1 MKGRFFSFAG
11 HASPLINF
19 GYSFRERIANT
30 MSSKSKSGNVEVEG
44 DQISCLP
51 DAILSHI
58 LSLIPLK
65 SAVQTSILSKRWTN
79 LWTSITNIEFEEE
92 VVNATRYMVDS
103 ILSRCTSKQIERFS
117 LVVNVD
123 VDFEHVKAW
132 VNDAVSR
139 NVRELRLKRS
149 IMPQCIFTCK
159 TLTVL
164 ELVSD
169 ILFHKNNIPTSFDL
183 PNLKSLRTC
192 LLYPKVLANKLF
204 SSCPILEDLTIEGTV
219 RSGTIFN
226 ISCPLLKT
234 LKMELHALDFEG
246 LKCKFVINA
255 PDVKY
260 LELIDMSTAEY
271 VVENL
276 NSVVEAKM
284 EIVHGS
290 TDEIFVNHTV
300 GLLWEFSTLKSLSL
314 DEVFLAVL
322 NSAQRRDLP
331 TFHNMIRVEL
341 FANYYTDQ
349 RMIACLLNVCPILEV
364 LILHE
369 GSDQS
374 YLPEQTNL
382 LSDLEIVPE
391 CLLSCVKV
399 IELEG
404 LEGNSYEME
413 MVKYLLA
420 NARVLKYLTIKSWT
434 TAPELD
440 FEIFKQLV
448 ELPKGQESSREL
460 RNNHCVLRYAHKAIM
475 LPVKKVRVQSRKKVP
490 DEDVEVNKKLIK
502 FQQKNFKEDTRF
514 GAEKIALFKP
524 KIGRNH
530 ASKVIV

>member
-1 MKGRFFSFAG
+1 
-11 HASPLINF
+11 
-19 GYSFRERIANT
+19 

-92 VVNATRYMVDS
+92 VVNATRSAYMVDS
-103 ILSRCTSKQIERFS
+103 VLSRCTSKQIERFS
-117 LVVNVD
+117 LVVNVG

-169 ILFHKNNIPTSFDL
+169 ILFHKNNLPTSFDL
-183 PNLKSLRTC
+183 PNLKTLRTR

-219 RSGTIFN
+219 TVRSRTIFN

-234 LKMELHALDFEG
+234 LKMELHALEFEG

-260 LELIDMSTAEY
+260 LELIAMSTAEY

-284 EIVHGS
+284 EIVRGS
-290 TDEIFVNHTV
+290 TDEIFVNRTV

-314 DEVFLAVL
+314 DEVFLA
-322 NSAQRRDLP
+322 
-331 TFHNMIRVEL
+331 
-341 FANYYTDQ
+341 
-349 RMIACLLNVCPILEV
+349 
-364 LILHE
+364 
-369 GSDQS
+369 GSNQS

-391 CLLSCVKV
+391 CLLSRVKV

-420 NARVLKYLTIKSWT
+420 NARVLKYLTIKFWT

-448 ELPKGQESSREL
+448 ELPKGSTTCQESSKEL

-475 LPVKKVRVQSRKKVP
+475 LHVKK
-490 DEDVEVNKKLIK
+490 
-502 FQQKNFKEDTRF
+502 KNFKEDTRF

-530 ASKVIV
+530 ASKFIKTSPYWMSADEIT

>member
-1 MKGRFFSFAG
+1 MIEGYARGRNCAKMCLVTKNIFAPFNSEIEESLDLYNYGKEKLLIFDQELMLRSSKSGFEKINKSFS
-11 HASPLINF
+11 SPISRLKS
-19 GYSFRERIANT
+19 SFRERIANT

-79 LWTSITNIEFEEE
+79 LWTFITNIEFEEE
-92 VVNATRYMVDS
+92 VVNATRSVYMVDS
-103 ILSRCTSKQIERFS
+103 VLSRCTSKQIDRFS

-132 VNDAVSR
+132 ANDAVGR

-159 TLTVL
+159 TLTFL

-169 ILFHKNNIPTSFDL
+169 ILFHRNNIPTSFDL
-183 PNLKSLRTC
+183 PNLKTLRTC

-234 LKMELHALDFEG
+234 LKMDLHALDFEG

-255 PDVKY
+255 PNVKY

-284 EIVHGS
+284 EVVHGS
-290 TDEIFVNHTV
+290 TDEIFVNRTV
-300 GLLWEFSTLKSLSL
+300 GLLREFCTLKSLSL
-314 DEVFLAVL
+314 DEFFLALL

-331 TFHNMIRVEL
+331 TFHNMIRLEL

-349 RMIACLLNVCPILEV
+349 RMIARLLNVCPNLEV

-382 LSDLEIVPE
+382 LSDLETVPE
-391 CLLSCVKV
+391 CLLSHVKV

-448 ELPKGQESSREL
+448 ELPKGSTTCGI
-460 RNNHCVLRYAHKAIM
+460 HI
-475 LPVKKVRVQSRKKVP
+475 
-490 DEDVEVNKKLIK
+490 
-502 FQQKNFKEDTRF
+502 F
-514 GAEKIALFKP
+514 
-524 KIGRNH
+524 
-530 ASKVIV
+530 